1 MMSKYN
7 DEFVKLLVKEKEEMS
22 LTQIAAKYKLT
33 RSQAVYIIYKLGKPK
48 ESELMN
54 LLYPKGSIYEDLRKA
69 SDELQEKNSL
79 ISRLIKLIKR

>member
-1 MMSKYN
+1 MSKYN
-7 DEFVKLLVKEKEEMS
+7 DEFVKLLVKEKEDLS

-33 RSQAVYIIYKLGKPK
+33 RSQAVYIIYKLGKIK
-48 ESELMN
+48 ESKLMD

-79 ISRLIKLIKR
+79 ISKLIKLLKR